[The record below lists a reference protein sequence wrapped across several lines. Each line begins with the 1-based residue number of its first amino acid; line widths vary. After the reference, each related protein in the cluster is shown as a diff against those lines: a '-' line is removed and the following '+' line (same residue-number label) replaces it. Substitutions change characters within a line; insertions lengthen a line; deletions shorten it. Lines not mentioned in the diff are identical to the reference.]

1 MIRFEWEIIGV
12 RYPRVIRMKKSP
24 HSRLSGTLAL
34 CMLRGPMAV
43 SSFQSLPGFRD
54 FLPRDFAV
62 RQYLHETWRATA
74 RRHGFVEYETPLLE
88 DTGLYLKKSAG
99 ELSTQLFRFQDQG
112 GRDVT
117 LRPEVT
123 ASLARLAAD
132 HQRDF
137 PKPLKW
143 FEIGQ
148 CFRYEKPQKGRG
160 REFFQFNVDILGE
173 SAVEADAELLAV
185 AIDTMRAFGFT
196 KDDYQM
202 RVSDRQAW
210 ADFAHQRGLDE
221 AKLAEF
227 LQIVDKLE
235 RDKSEV
241 LEQKLAALGLNLAE
255 VKEFIANPGNASEK
269 FRSLQANLSAR
280 GLGDFVR
287 WDLSIVRGLAYY
299 TGLVFEV
306 FDARA
311 SLRAVAGGG
320 RYDGLVATISD
331 GKVDLPATGFAMGDY
346 VIRNLIEQTPH
357 ALMQMEVWLQRN
369 QAGCDIYVIV
379 DQEVRREQALA
390 LITDLREAG
399 MSVDFPLTA
408 MKFNKQMQRAEQNRA
423 RFALIIGQDFPQ
435 LKLKILASRSEST
448 LTAEGVVEEMIQR
461 IHRPDGPLL
470 A

>member
-1 MIRFEWEIIGV
+1 
-12 RYPRVIRMKKSP
+12 
-24 HSRLSGTLAL
+24 
-34 CMLRGPMAV
+34 MAV
-43 SSFQSLPGFRD
+43 STFQSLPGFRD
-54 FLPRDFAV
+54 FLPRDYAV
-62 RQYLHETWRATA
+62 RQYLQKTWRATA

-88 DTGLYLKKSAG
+88 DTGLYLKKSGG

-112 GRDVT
+112 GRDIT

-173 SAVEADAELLAV
+173 SAAQADAELLAV
-185 AIDTMRAFGFT
+185 AIDTMRAFGFER
-196 KDDYQM
+196 DDYQV

-210 ADFAHQRGLDE
+210 ADFATQRGWN
-221 AKLAEF
+221 AEQLSAL

-235 RDKSEV
+235 RDRPEV
-241 LEQKLAALGLNLAE
+241 LGEKLAALGSSLEE
-255 VKEFIANPGNASEK
+255 VKEFIANPHNASASYK
-269 FRSLQANLSAR
+269 VLLADLTAR
-280 GLGDFVR
+280 GLGDFIR

-306 FDARA
+306 FDAKA
-311 SLRAVAGGG
+311 SMRAVAGGG
-320 RYDGLVATISD
+320 RYDTLVSTISD

-346 VIRNLIEQTPH
+346 VIRNLIEETPH
-357 ALMQMEVWLQRN
+357 ALMQMEVWLQRH
-369 QAGCDIYVIV
+369 QAGCDVYVVI
-379 DQEVRREQALA
+379 DDETRRDHALR
-390 LITDLREAG
+390 LVTDLRTAG
-399 MSVDFPLTA
+399 VSVDFPMLP
-408 MKFNKQMQRAEQNRA
+408 MKYPKQMQRAEQSGA
-423 RFALIIGQDFPQ
+423 RFALVIGMDTAQY
-435 LKLKILASRSEST
+435 KCKILSSRSD
-448 LTAEGVVEEMIQR
+448 AMIAADGVVEEIIHR
-461 IHRPDGPLL
+461 LHRPDGPLI